1 MIGRYKVKNKLRTV
15 EGNIERSDFSTWWLE
30 YVVKFLA
37 CLDTTWKYGT
47 IGWCRA
53 TKGIAY
59 MSQTIGVNGI
69 VMFPKNDII
78 FPSPFEETMP
88 YDVLLCQGVHNNFA
102 SGSRSLKP

>member
-1 MIGRYKVKNKLRTV
+1 
-15 EGNIERSDFSTWWLE
+15 
-30 YVVKFLA
+30 
-37 CLDTTWKYGT
+37 
-47 IGWCRA
+47 
-53 TKGIAY
+53 